1 MTSPDAAASAESP
14 TAGTVGEGRTNAS
27 HLSVFLD
34 PENVPSACRLLLMYG
49 VLPLAYVFG
58 GWIGLH
64 LAVPPGYAT
73 AVFIPAGIAITATFL
88 SGATALLPIFLGS
101 LVLNVW
107 VGHAIADQSGLVG
120 LGAAAS
126 IATASTLQAAVGG
139 AAFRRSIGYP
149 APLDNP
155 RDILLFLT
163 LSPAVCLISATLSI
177 AAVRTLGVIEP
188 TALTSNWVSWWVGDT
203 LGVLVTLPIML
214 AFIGKPQAI
223 WRYRRRYV
231 AIPMLL
237 SFGLFVIIYVS
248 FQSWA
253 VLAAGA
259 LSTGLL
265 GAFLLLGTGHAF
277 RFEELTNKLRRSEA
291 ELNTVIGSTPFMLTR
306 CSRDLRY
313 RFVSPAYAE
322 MLGRRP
328 EDIIGLPI
336 LTVLGEKAFSAIVL
350 HVEKVL
356 EGHPVEYESEVH
368 LPGAGNR
375 FLHAAYVPERD
386 EMGQVQGWVASI
398 LDATERKRAEETE
411 RMLVREVEHRSNNLL
426 AVIQAIAH
434 RSLAGKTSLDE
445 ARIAFQAR
453 LQALARTNVRLT
465 EAKMRG
471 LTMDEVVHLELDPF
485 AARIAVDGDE
495 VSLSPQR
502 AQSFALVLHEL
513 ATNAVKYG
521 ALSCSDGNVEISWRV
536 VNSSRAKLLTFKWQE
551 RNGPPVILPR
561 RTGFGSSLVK
571 ATFPQSQLSY
581 PSEGLICEISCPL
594 DSV

>member
-1 MTSPDAAASAESP
+1 
-14 TAGTVGEGRTNAS
+14 
-27 HLSVFLD
+27 
-34 PENVPSACRLLLMYG
+34 MYG

-73 AVFIPAGIAITATFL
+73 AVFIPAGVAITATFL
-88 SGATALLPIFLGS
+88 AGKAALLPIFLGS

-107 VGHAIADQSGLVG
+107 VGHATADQSGLVG
-120 LGAAAS
+120 LAAAAG
-126 IATASTLQAAVGG
+126 IATASTLQAAAGG
-139 AAFRRSIGYP
+139 AAFRRFIGYP

-155 RDILLFLT
+155 RDIVLFLV
-163 LSPAVCLISATLSI
+163 LSPVVCLISATLSI
-177 AAVRTLGVIEP
+177 AAVRALGVIEAN
-188 TALTSNWVSWWVGDT
+188 ALTSNWVSWWVGDT
-203 LGVLVTLPIML
+203 LGVLVTFPIML
-214 AFIGKPQAI
+214 AFLGKPQAL
-223 WRYRRRYV
+223 WRYRRRFV
-231 AIPMLL
+231 AIPMLF

-259 LSTGLL
+259 LSTSLL

-291 ELNTVIGSTPFMLTR
+291 ELNTVIASTPFMLAR
-306 CSRDLRY
+306 CGRDLRY

-322 MLGRRP
+322 MLGRRG
-328 EDIIGLPI
+328 EDMVGQSI
-336 LTVLGEKAFSAIVL
+336 LNVLGAEAFSTIVP

-356 EGHPVEYESEVH
+356 GGHPVEYESEIQ
-368 LPGAGNR
+368 LPTAGRR

-386 EMGQVQGWVASI
+386 ELGQVQGWVASI
-398 LDATERKRAEETE
+398 LDVTERKRAEETE

-426 AVIQAIAH
+426 AVIQGIAH
-434 RSLAGKTSLDE
+434 RSLVGATSLDE
-445 ARIAFQAR
+445 ARGAFQAR

-465 EAKMRG
+465 EANMRG
-471 LTMDEVVHLELDPF
+471 LTMDEVVRLELDPF
-485 AARIAVDGDE
+485 AARIAVDGGE
-495 VSLSPQR
+495 VRLSPQR

-521 ALSCSDGNVEISWRV
+521 ALSCADGNVEISWTV
-536 VNSSRAKLLTFKWQE
+536 VNSGRPRLLTFKWHE
-551 RNGPPVILPR
+551 RNGPPVVLPR
-561 RTGFGSSLVK
+561 RTGFGSSLLK
-571 ATFPQSQLSY
+571 ATFPQSQLTY

-594 DSV
+594 D